1 MVDANIDPSSVITRI
16 DLPEKVNAPV
26 KEGDVLG
33 SITVTLMG
41 EEVAT
46 VDLVAMHDVKR
57 SGWKYF
63 GYVFGLVMKKPGF
76 IIGAIVFVALL
87 VFYGLLSVMYSN
99 YKRRHR
105 RYKRYR

>member
-1 MVDANIDPSSVITRI
+1 
-16 DLPEKVNAPV
+16 
-26 KEGDVLG
+26 
-33 SITVTLMG
+33 MG

-57 SGWKYF
+57 SGIKYF
-63 GYVFGLVMKKPGF
+63 GFVFKQVMRKPAF

-87 VFYGLLSVMYSN
+87 IFYAMLSVMYNN

-105 RYKRYR
+105 RYKRYH

>member
-1 MVDANIDPSSVITRI
+1 MVDVNIDPSSVITKI
-16 DLPEKVNAPV
+16 NLPEKVNAPV

-33 SITVTLMG
+33 NVTVILMG

-57 SGWKYF
+57 SGLKYI
-63 GYVFGLVMKKPGF
+63 GHVFGLVMKKPGF
-76 IIGAIVFVALL
+76 IIGSIVFVALV
-87 VFYGLLSVMYSN
+87 VFYGVLSVMYNN

-105 RYKRYR
+105 HYSRYR